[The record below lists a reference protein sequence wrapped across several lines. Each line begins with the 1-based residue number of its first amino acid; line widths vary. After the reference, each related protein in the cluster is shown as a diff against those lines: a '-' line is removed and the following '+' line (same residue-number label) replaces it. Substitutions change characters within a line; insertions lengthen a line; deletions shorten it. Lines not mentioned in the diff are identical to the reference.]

1 MKRQTV
7 FWSIVVILVLSVGW
21 GALAQEAQET
31 QEVQGTQE
39 IQGTQEESSER
50 TVVAEVNGEPIYLE
64 DVEEIWNSLP
74 ESYRAQFP
82 GGIKDLLE
90 QLIRETLLV
99 QQAQKLGLENDPT
112 VLKQLEQIKRQILV
126 TELIKREILNKVQV
140 TDEEIQKEY
149 TSNPSLYTEPEQ
161 VKAKHIMTSTK
172 EKAEE
177 VLQELQ
183 SGKPFED
190 VAKEKSESPDAQQGG
205 EMGYLKKGDLDPNL
219 EKVLFDLAPGK
230 VSDVVE
236 TSYGFHIFLVEEHL
250 KPRLKELEEVK
261 EEISNRLLPQKQQEA
276 FEKFIEDLKNQSEIV
291 IIKENLPK
299 ETTSSPTPQPEASP
313 EASPQPEA
321 SPEAGGASQQ

>member
-1 MKRQTV
+1 MRQKIV
-7 FWSIVVILVLSVGW
+7 FWSVVLILVLGLGW
-21 GALAQEAQET
+21 GALAQEVQVTQETPET
-31 QEVQGTQE
+31 QEAQQTQE
-39 IQGTQEESSER
+39 GSSEK

-64 DVEEIWNSLP
+64 DVEEIWNALP
-74 ESYRAQFP
+74 EAYRVQFP

-99 QQAQKLGLENDPT
+99 QQAQKLGLENDPE

-140 TDEEIQKEY
+140 TDEEIQQEY

-177 VLQELQ
+177 VLQDLQ

-261 EEISNRLLPQKQQEA
+261 EEISNRLLPQKQQET

-291 IIKENLPK
+291 IIEENLPK
-299 ETTSSPTPQPEASP
+299 DATPSPTPQPEASP
-313 EASPQPEA
+313 EA
-321 SPEAGGASQQ
+321 GGANQQ

>member
-1 MKRQTV
+1 MKKQIV
-7 FWSIVVILVLSVGW
+7 FWSVVLILLLSLGW
-21 GALAQEAQET
+21 GAFAQEVQEAQQEAQEIQGA
-31 QEVQGTQE
+31 QETQGTQE
-39 IQGTQEESSER
+39 GNSEK

-64 DVEEIWNSLP
+64 DVQEIWDTLP
-74 ESYRAQFP
+74 EVYRIQFP
-82 GGIKDLLE
+82 GGIQDILE

-99 QQAQKLGLENDPT
+99 QQAQKLGLENDP
-112 VLKQLEQIKRQILV
+112 VILEQLEQIKRQLLV
-126 TELIKREILNKVQV
+126 TELIKREIVDKVQV
-140 TDEEIQKEY
+140 SDEEIEKEY

-172 EKAEE
+172 EKADE

-183 SGKPFED
+183 SGRPFEE

-230 VSDVVE
+230 FSDVVE

-250 KPRLKELEEVK
+250 KPRLKEVEEVK
-261 EEISNRLLPQKQQEA
+261 DEISNRLLPRKQQEA

-291 IIKENLPK
+291 IVEENLPK
-299 ETTSSPTPQPEASP
+299 EATPQPEASP
-313 EASPQPEA
+313 ETGGESQP
-321 SPEAGGASQQ
+321 